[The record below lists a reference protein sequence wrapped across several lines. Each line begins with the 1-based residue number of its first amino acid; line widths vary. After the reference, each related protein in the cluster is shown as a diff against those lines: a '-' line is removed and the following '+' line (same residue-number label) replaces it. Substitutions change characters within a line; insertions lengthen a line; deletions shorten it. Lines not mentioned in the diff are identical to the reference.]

1 MLRSAEPAGAAGGF
15 WGEEVGWV
23 WWRATHLALLERGV
37 QLARHALGR
46 VRLLDGP
53 GAAHGLGSAQVQVQ
67 AWLWLWLWLWRR
79 RRVRTVIKCVRP
91 QS

>member
-1 MLRSAEPAGAAGGF
+1 MCG
-15 WGEEVGWV
+15 
-23 WWRATHLALLERGV
+23 RATHLALLERGV

-46 VRLLDGP
+46 VGLLDGP
-53 GAAHGLGSAQVQVQ
+53 GAADGLGSAQVQVQ

-79 RRVRTVIKCVRP
+79 RRLRAVIRCVRP